1 MKNKKVRGLVKIV
14 WRKITPIIYNIS
26 PAFSSKMLFRIS
38 TGKKLNLKEPKTFN
52 EKLMWLKLYD
62 NNELVVKCADKYE
75 VREYVE
81 ALGYKSLLPKLYGS
95 YEQVED
101 IEWSK
106 FPKKFAI
113 KCTHGC
119 GFNIICDDKSKLN
132 INEANKKLKKWLKT
146 RYVFEALES
155 QYDKMIP
162 RIICEEYIETKDGLL
177 PNDYKIYCFNGK
189 PKLTLVCTERAKEV
203 KMKFMDLN
211 WNEMD
216 IGNPD
221 FLSEQHPN
229 KPECYD
235 EMLSIAKRLSQPF
248 PFVRVDFYDLNGKP
262 ILGEMTF
269 TPAACAARY
278 YSNEGL
284 KILGDMLYIPQK
296 I

>member
-1 MKNKKVRGLVKIV
+1 MKNKRVRRLVKFV
-14 WRKITPIIYNIS
+14 WRRITPIIYNIS
-26 PAFSSKMLFRIS
+26 PVFSSKILFRIS

-75 VREYVE
+75 VRKYVE
-81 ALGYKSLLPKLYGS
+81 DLGYKNLLPKLYGI
-95 YEQVED
+95 YEQSED

-132 INEANKKLKKWLKT
+132 INEANEKLKKWLKT

-162 RIICEEYIETKDGLL
+162 RIICEEYIETKDGVL

-203 KMKFMDLN
+203 KMKFMDLK
-211 WNEMD
+211 WKEMN

-221 FLSEQHPN
+221 FLSDEYPN

-235 EMLSIAKRLSQPF
+235 EMLKIAERLSKPF

-269 TPAACAARY
+269 TPAGCAARY
-278 YSNEGL
+278 YNENGL
-284 KILGDMLYIPQK
+284 NMLGSMIKLSEK
-296 I
+296 

>member
-1 MKNKKVRGLVKIV
+1 MKNKRVRRIVKIV
-14 WRKITPIIYNIS
+14 WRRITPIIYNIS
-26 PAFSSKMLFRIS
+26 PVFSSKILFRIS
-38 TGKKLNLKEPKTFN
+38 TGKKLNLKDPKTFN

-75 VREYVE
+75 VRKYVE
-81 ALGYKSLLPKLYGS
+81 NLGYKDLLPKLYGS
-95 YEQVED
+95 YEKVED

-106 FPKKFAI
+106 FPEKFAI

-119 GFNIICDDKSKLN
+119 GFNIICNNKLKLN

-155 QYDKMIP
+155 QYDKMVP
-162 RIICEEYIETKDGLL
+162 RIICEEYIETKDGIL

-203 KMKFMDLN
+203 KMKFMDLK
-211 WNEMD
+211 WKEMN

-221 FLSEQHPN
+221 FLSDEYPN

-235 EMLSIAKRLSQPF
+235 EMLKIAEKLSKPF

-269 TPAACAARY
+269 TPAGCAARY
-278 YSNEGL
+278 YNENGL
-284 KILGDMLYIPQK
+284 KILGSMIHISNK
-296 I
+296 

>member
-1 MKNKKVRGLVKIV
+1 MKNKRVRRLVKFV
-14 WRKITPIIYNIS
+14 WRRITPIIYNIS
-26 PAFSSKMLFRIS
+26 PVFSSKILFRIS

-75 VREYVE
+75 VRKYVE
-81 ALGYKSLLPKLYGS
+81 DLGYKNLLPKLYGI
-95 YEQVED
+95 YEQSED

-132 INEANKKLKKWLKT
+132 INEANEKLKKWLKT

-162 RIICEEYIETKDGLL
+162 RIICEEYIETKDGVL

-203 KMKFMDLN
+203 KMKFMDLK
-211 WNEMD
+211 WKEMN

-221 FLSEQHPN
+221 FLSDEYPN

-235 EMLSIAKRLSQPF
+235 EMLKIAERLSKPF
-248 PFVRVDFYDLNGKP
+248 SFVRVDFYDLNGKP

-269 TPAACAARY
+269 TPAGCAARY
-278 YSNEGL
+278 YNENGL
-284 KILGDMLYIPQK
+284 NMLGSMIKLSEK
-296 I
+296 

>member
-1 MKNKKVRGLVKIV
+1 MKSKKVRGLVKVV
-14 WRKITPIIYNIS
+14 WRKVTPIIYNIS
-26 PAFSSKMLFRIS
+26 PVFSSKILFRVS

-62 NNELVVKCADKYE
+62 DNELVIKCADKYE
-75 VREYVE
+75 VREYVDS
-81 ALGYKSLLPKLYGS
+81 LGYKSILPKLYGS
-95 YEQVED
+95 YEHVED
-101 IEWSK
+101 IEWDK
-106 FPKKFAI
+106 FPEKFAI

-119 GFNIICDDKSKLN
+119 GFNIICDDKSKLS

-177 PNDYKIYCFNGK
+177 PNDYKIYCFNGQA
-189 PKLTLVCTERAKEV
+189 KLTLICTERTKEV
-203 KMKFMDLN
+203 KMKFMDLE

-221 FLSEQHPN
+221 YLSEQTFN
-229 KPECYD
+229 RPESYD
-235 EMLSIAKRLSQPF
+235 EMIKIAEKLSKPF

-269 TPAACAARY
+269 TPAGCAARY
-278 YSNEGL
+278 YNENGL
-284 KILGDMLYIPQK
+284 KILGSMINISNK
-296 I
+296 

>member
-1 MKNKKVRGLVKIV
+1 MKNKRVRRFVKFV
-14 WRKITPIIYNIS
+14 WRRITPIIYNIS
-26 PAFSSKMLFRIS
+26 PVFSSKILFRIS

-75 VREYVE
+75 VRKYVE
-81 ALGYKSLLPKLYGS
+81 DLGYKNLLPKLYGI
-95 YEQVED
+95 YEQSED

-132 INEANKKLKKWLKT
+132 INEANEKLKKWLKT

-162 RIICEEYIETKDGLL
+162 RIICEEYIETKDGVL

-203 KMKFMDLN
+203 KMKFMDLK
-211 WNEMD
+211 WKEMN

-221 FLSEQHPN
+221 FLSDEYPN
-229 KPECYD
+229 KPESYD
-235 EMLSIAKRLSQPF
+235 EMLKIAERLSKPF

-269 TPAACAARY
+269 TPAGCAARY
-278 YSNEGL
+278 YNENGL
-284 KILGDMLYIPQK
+284 NMLGSMIKLSEK
-296 I
+296 

>member
-1 MKNKKVRGLVKIV
+1 MKNKRIRKFVKIV
-14 WRKITPIIYNIS
+14 WRRITPIIYNIS
-26 PAFSSKMLFRIS
+26 PIFSSKILFRIS

-62 NNELVVKCADKYE
+62 NNELVVRCADKYE
-75 VREYVE
+75 VRSYVE
-81 ALGYKSLLPKLYGS
+81 ELGYKDLLPKLYGS
-95 YEQVED
+95 YDKVED

-106 FPKKFAI
+106 FPEKFAI

-119 GFNIICDDKSKLN
+119 GFNIICNNKLKLN

-203 KMKFMDLN
+203 KMKFMDLD
-211 WNEMD
+211 WREMD
-216 IGNPD
+216 IGNSD
-221 FLSEQHPN
+221 FLSDEHPN
-229 KPECYD
+229 KPQCYD
-235 EMLSIAKRLSQPF
+235 EMLKIAQKLSKPF

-269 TPAACAARY
+269 TPAGCAARY
-278 YSNEGL
+278 YNENGL
-284 KILGDMLYIPQK
+284 NILGNMIQLPK
-296 I
+296 N

>member
-1 MKNKKVRGLVKIV
+1 
-14 WRKITPIIYNIS
+14 
-26 PAFSSKMLFRIS
+26 
-38 TGKKLNLKEPKTFN
+38 
-52 EKLMWLKLYD
+52 MWLKLYD

-75 VREYVE
+75 VRKYVE
-81 ALGYKSLLPKLYGS
+81 DLGYKNLLPKLYGI
-95 YEQVED
+95 YEQSED

-132 INEANKKLKKWLKT
+132 INEANEKLKKWLKT

-162 RIICEEYIETKDGLL
+162 RIICEEYIETKDGVL

-203 KMKFMDLN
+203 KMKFMDLK
-211 WNEMD
+211 WKEMN

-221 FLSEQHPN
+221 FLSDEYPN

-235 EMLSIAKRLSQPF
+235 EMLKIAERLSKPF

-269 TPAACAARY
+269 TPAGCAARY
-278 YSNEGL
+278 YNENGL
-284 KILGDMLYIPQK
+284 NMLGSMIKLSEK
-296 I
+296 

>member
-1 MKNKKVRGLVKIV
+1 MKSKKVRGLVKVV
-14 WRKITPIIYNIS
+14 WRKVTPIIYNIS
-26 PAFSSKMLFRIS
+26 PVFSSKILFRVS

-62 NNELVVKCADKYE
+62 DNELVIKCADKYE
-75 VREYVE
+75 VREYVDS
-81 ALGYKSLLPKLYGS
+81 LGYKSILPKLYGS
-95 YEQVED
+95 YEHIED
-101 IEWSK
+101 IEWDK
-106 FPKKFAI
+106 FPEKFAI

-155 QYDKMIP
+155 QYDKMMP

-189 PKLTLVCTERAKEV
+189 PKLTLVCTERVKEV
-203 KMKFMDLN
+203 KMKFMDLD
-211 WNEMD
+211 WNEMN

-221 FLSEQHPN
+221 FLSDEYPN
-229 KPECYD
+229 KPKCYD
-235 EMLSIAKRLSQPF
+235 EMLKIAERLSKPF

-269 TPAACAARY
+269 TPAGCAARY
-278 YSNEGL
+278 YNENGL
-284 KILGDMLYIPQK
+284 KILGSMINISNK
-296 I
+296 